1 MADRFEICVENIGLH
16 PFSRSRSFLPT
27 LIQDRSAPQ
36 TWSIEPALPSFL
48 AFDTTSGRISQT
60 TTTQNLPATS
70 PTKYEISVTNG
81 VGTAPPPASF
91 AIEVDMP
98 PPTHGAPSFPQ
109 FFFSRKRVT
118 CTSWLLC

>member
-27 LIQDRSAPQ
+27 LIQDGSAPQ

-91 AIEVDMP
+91 AIEVDTP
-98 PPTHGAPSFPQ
+98 PPTQ
-109 FFFSRKRVT
+109 
-118 CTSWLLC
+118 